1 MKPGFAIDFS
11 HDGIGL
17 LRRGAEG
24 WVQIGTVSLDDAAL
38 PQRLAA
44 LRDRAGAGAASAAF
58 CKLIIPNSQILYADV
73 RAPGP
78 SAAARRAAI
87 LKALEGQTPYA
98 AADLTFDWS
107 GTGRVVQ
114 VAIVAR
120 ETLAEAEAFARSNGF
135 APAAFVAM
143 PPEDAFG
150 GEPFFGS
157 PETLEAELG
166 PDDRLVRD
174 QDPVRIVAAPADGAE
189 AEAEAEAEA
198 DNIADPAPADI
209 DAAPQETAEI
219 AMDEGKLADK
229 PDDPEPIAAM
239 AAVEASETG
248 APPVGDVEPADPGRK
263 TPTEPAAMDGAE
275 PDDSAAQ
282 VSDTE
287 IPTAES
293 AAPEGENATSG
304 APVDLGAPD
313 AAVRGDDPKGD
324 AGGDEVEAASAA
336 APAADSTDG
345 PPAEPPAPPVVGAG
359 SAPAGKA
366 PKLGGAKRG
375 KGEDSAETGPD
386 TAPKISAGDRPEG
399 GAAAEAEDWADEWAY
414 DWEDPL
420 ADPEAT
426 LAEDGPDAEA
436 APKAVSLTVFGARR
450 AVADPARPRHLRQGL
465 TVALILLIAAL
476 GTWWA
481 LFAHQNAVPAPSSDV
496 TLLATPDGEASAPS
510 PSGVLTAPDANV
522 VQTAPEATSASPE
535 TAPPARP
542 EALATPAKPPP
553 SAGPA
558 PLTAADVPALPPSL
572 GPMPGTDGQ
581 ATPNVLMPDA
591 GLSGRGTPELPEG
604 GNSGGETGPAPL
616 ATPLPF
622 ASLAAPAPAPD
633 ATGEPQ
639 VPVIAGRPAVV
650 PPPRP
655 RTATEADTAA
665 AAAVPPEA
673 DTAPAPDPLRLFRPR
688 PRPAGL
694 VPAPVVLPETA
705 PAPEPAP
712 AAAARPQDD
721 ATLAPG
727 TEALPLP
734 VADPALAG
742 RKPRAR
748 PASIAAAAALAAP
761 ATPLAS
767 GAPADFAGASAQ
779 AVATSRRPPPRS
791 ANIADRVAA
800 AVAASVTIVT
810 PEIVAS
816 AAPAPDPDP
825 EPAPGEEIDEPEPT
839 SAAPNI
845 PTRASVAKQATV
857 ANVLKLNQVNLIS
870 IAGSS
875 SGRRALVRMNNGRVV
890 RVEVGDRLDGGKV
903 AAITD
908 RQLTYVKSGKT
919 IVLEMPHDG

>member
-24 WVQIGTVSLDDAAL
+24 WIQIGTVSLDDAAL
-38 PQRLAA
+38 PQRLAE

-189 AEAEAEAEA
+189 A
-198 DNIADPAPADI
+198 DNIADPAPAGI

-229 PDDPEPIAAM
+229 PGEPEPEPVAAI
-239 AAVEASETG
+239 AAVEVSETP
-248 APPVGDVEPADPGRK
+248 APPLADADPAEPATKDR
-263 TPTEPAAMDGAE
+263 
-275 PDDSAAQ
+275 AAQ

-287 IPTAES
+287 IAAAES
-293 AAPEGENATSG
+293 AAPEGESATSV
-304 APVDLGAPD
+304 APVDAGAQD
-313 AAVRGDDPKGD
+313 ATERGEGAKEDG
-324 AGGDEVEAASAA
+324 GGDEVEAAAAA
-336 APAADSTDG
+336 APPADSTDG

-375 KGEDSAETGPD
+375 KGEDVAETGPD
-386 TAPKISAGDRPEG
+386 TAPRISAGDRSEG
-399 GAAAEAEDWADEWAY
+399 VAAAEAEDWEDEWAY

-420 ADPEAT
+420 AEPEAT
-426 LAEDGPDAEA
+426 MAEDGPDAEA
-436 APKAVSLTVFGARR
+436 APVAVSLTVFGARR
-450 AVADPARPRHLRQGL
+450 AVADPARPRHMRQGL
-465 TVALILLIAAL
+465 TVALILLIAAI

-481 LFAHQNAVPAPSSDV
+481 LFARQNAVPAPSSDIA
-496 TLLATPDGEASAPS
+496 LPATPDGEASAPS

-542 EALATPAKPPP
+542 EALATPAAPPP

-572 GPMPGTDGQ
+572 GPMPGTDGL
-581 ATPNVLMPDA
+581 AVPNVLMPDA
-591 GLSGRGTPELPEG
+591 HLSGRGTPELPEG
-604 GNSGGETGPAPL
+604 GNSGGDTGPAPL

-655 RTATEADTAA
+655 RAETEAGTA

-673 DTAPAPDPLRLFRPR
+673 DTAPAPEADPAVSPIAPEADPAPAPDPLRLFRPR

-694 VPAPVVLPETA
+694 VPAPVVLPEPDPV
-705 PAPEPAP
+705 PAPVPPPEAR
-712 AAAARPQDD
+712 RPQDD
-721 ATLAPG
+721 VTLAPG
-727 TEALPLP
+727 TEVLPLP

-767 GAPADFAGASAQ
+767 DAPADFAGASAQ

-800 AVAASVTIVT
+800 AVAASVTIAT
-810 PEIVAS
+810 PEIAAS
-816 AAPAPDPDP
+816 AAPAPDR

-875 SGRRALVRMNNGRVV
+875 SGRRALVRMNSGRVV